1 MNLLNLEYF
10 LVAAE
15 EMNFT
20 RAAKRL
26 YIAQQSLSNHIAR
39 LEDSLGVELFDRT
52 PPMTLTPAGLCLLR
66 YAKQFQISLD
76 DLKRELQDI
85 KDCKSSELT
94 LGITQGR
101 GAIYLPILLPRF
113 QAEYPNLKIHLL
125 EASSA
130 QLEQA
135 LHEGKADLIIGFAPK
150 DPLQITAQKAW
161 KEEYVILAP
170 KTILKDYLPQR
181 WGQLV
186 QAPERVTLKD
196 LEPCPFLSIQR
207 DLYVGSIFQHC
218 CARVHM
224 IPNVIVESRNINIVL
239 GLCMKGMGILV
250 CPKVF
255 LYPYLQTQ
263 ILQKGELLL
272 FPLDYSDQIYVSYLT
287 QKYMSYGTQKLI
299 ELVQEL
305 GQELPNML

>member
-113 QAEYPNLKIHLL
+113 QAEYPN
-125 EASSA
+125 
-130 QLEQA
+130 
-135 LHEGKADLIIGFAPK
+135 
-150 DPLQITAQKAW
+150 
-161 KEEYVILAP
+161 
-170 KTILKDYLPQR
+170 R
-181 WGQLV
+181 
-186 QAPERVTLKD
+186 
-196 LEPCPFLSIQR
+196 PFRLR
-207 DLYVGSIFQHC
+207 TWTFVAAGST
-218 CARVHM
+218 V
-224 IPNVIVESRNINIVL
+224 S
-239 GLCMKGMGILV
+239 
-250 CPKVF
+250 
-255 LYPYLQTQ
+255 T
-263 ILQKGELLL
+263 
-272 FPLDYSDQIYVSYLT
+272 YSPDF
-287 QKYMSYGTQKLI
+287 
-299 ELVQEL
+299 
-305 GQELPNML
+305 

>member
-10 LVAAE
+10 LVTAE

-20 RAAKRL
+20 RAAKKL
-26 YIAQQSLSNHIAR
+26 HIAQQSLSNHIAR
-39 LEDSLGVELFDRT
+39 LEENLGVKLFDRT

-66 YAKQFQISLD
+66 YAKQFQISME
-76 DLKRELQDI
+76 DLRRELQDI
-85 KDCKSSELT
+85 RDCKSSELT

-125 EASSA
+125 EASTA

-150 DPLQITAQKAW
+150 DPLRITAQKAW
-161 KEEYVILAP
+161 EEEYVILAP
-170 KTILKDYLPQR
+170 KAVLQEYLPQR
-181 WGQLV
+181 WRHLV
-186 QAPERVTLKD
+186 QTPDQVTLKD
-196 LEPCPFLSIQR
+196 FESCPFLSVQR
-207 DLYVGSIFQHC
+207 DLYVGSIFQRC
-218 CARVHM
+218 CAQAQM

-239 GLCMKGMGILV
+239 GLCIKGMGILV

-263 ILQKGELLL
+263 MLEQGELLL
-272 FPLDYSDQIYVSYLT
+272 FPFDYSDQIYVSYLS
-287 QKYMSYGTQKLI
+287 QKYMSYGMKKLVALI
-299 ELVQEL
+299 QEL
-305 GQELPNML
+305 GQELPNIL